1 MVLPT
6 PILGLVPGSAF
17 PLVLILPPPFLSSTP
32 TAISCSAPVRS
43 SQATQMVPS
52 SECARS
58 TWEGGRKRSLSIG
71 IGSEKSRRSSRSE
84 ERRVGKEC
92 GCRWWAEDD
101 NEEES
106 GDDGGVG

>member
-71 IGSEKSRRSSRSE
+71 IGSEKSRRSE
-84 ERRVGKEC
+84 ERRVGKEWRS
-92 GCRWWAEDD
+92 RWAAHQEKKKRRKR
-101 NEEES
+101 
-106 GDDGGVG
+106 